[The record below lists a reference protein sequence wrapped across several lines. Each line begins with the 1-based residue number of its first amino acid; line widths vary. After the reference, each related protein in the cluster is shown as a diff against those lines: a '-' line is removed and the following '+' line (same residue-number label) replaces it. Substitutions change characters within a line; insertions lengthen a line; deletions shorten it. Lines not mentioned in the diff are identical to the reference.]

1 MWWASGPRMG
11 ADLESLIL
19 ALSPL
24 NVAWR
29 WKGWD
34 PSAFLSQGI
43 QAAQP
48 DGFSWGKACGESES
62 PVW

>member
-1 MWWASGPRMG
+1 MTWRASFLLRP
-11 ADLESLIL
+11 
-19 ALSPL
+19 PP

-48 DGFSWGKACGESES
+48 DGFSWGKVCREGES